1 MYYYRIYGEKVESDI
16 DFPQLVSDSTDSK
29 PTIRIMRRKTSDEI
43 LKQMESSYTVTG
55 EKESWFYN
63 STLRCVIT
71 NSENI
76 YYEPFEN
83 INEQYLRTYILGYG
97 LSMLFL
103 QKGRLAFHG
112 SCIRNDDKALI
123 ISGVSGAGKSTLT
136 SKFLSSDYEFMADD
150 ITVVDCN
157 DKEVSAYPG
166 FPYQKLCRDVVEKKQ
181 LDKDDL
187 IYIDED
193 KDKYLAKWDGTYST
207 DGAKLT
213 TLVVILVGDK
223 DSKLTIEKANGVEKL
238 QYVLNNLFLK
248 KRILFQDSNP
258 KLIQLCLDVASK
270 IDIIVVSRPYGAD
283 SVDEQFRLIEDA
295 IIK

>member
-1 MYYYRIYGEKVESDI
+1 M
-16 DFPQLVSDSTDSK
+16 
-29 PTIRIMRRKTSDEI
+29 
-43 LKQMESSYTVTG
+43 
-55 EKESWFYN
+55 
-63 STLRCVIT
+63 
-71 NSENI
+71 
-76 YYEPFEN
+76 
-83 INEQYLRTYILGYG
+83 
-97 LSMLFL
+97 
-103 QKGRLAFHG
+103 
-112 SCIRNDDKALI
+112 
-123 ISGVSGAGKSTLT
+123 
-136 SKFLSSDYEFMADD
+136 
-150 ITVVDCN
+150 
-157 DKEVSAYPG
+157 
-166 FPYQKLCRDVVEKKQ
+166 VEKKQ

-295 IIK
+295 MIK